1 MVGSFLHLF
10 ERTWLSPLTRY
21 VMAGA
26 VIAIQLFAFHLWL
39 AAGRRRFQDVWPGV
53 LLSIVLWL
61 TIAALWSNYLA
72 LTNYSFFYA
81 GLSQLMVAMI
91 FFQFTAI
98 AVLLGAE
105 LNRGIMEVKK
115 MRRVASEKATE
126 KAAVHSAS
134 PS

>member
-1 MVGSFLHLF
+1 MV
-10 ERTWLSPLTRY
+10 LS
-21 VMAGA
+21 
-26 VIAIQLFAFHLWL
+26 IALWL
-39 AAGRRRFQDVWPGV
+39 A
-53 LLSIVLWL
+53 
-61 TIAALWSNYLA
+61 IAALWSNYLA

-98 AVLLGAE
+98 AVLIGAE

-115 MRRVASEKATE
+115 MRRAAAQ
-126 KAAVHSAS
+126 KAAVYTAS